1 MHIYIYTY
9 VYIYIYIFTACLCV
23 YIIIYIYIY
32 VYIWVCNYKII
43 YIYVC
48 VSICIYICIYIYVYI
63 YIDVYIYIHKYGG
76 VPTCTNHMLLFYKL
90 YTHDI
95 QSCMTIAIVKTVGFA
110 LGKSFNAAM
119 LPTISVDSLGGSAPS
134 LKGSG
139 AKGPK
144 GPKGRSQSPGN
155 RRGAVNGKGKGAFTA
170 GICWVDLTNMTFW

>member
-1 MHIYIYTY
+1 M
-9 VYIYIYIFTACLCV
+9 
-23 YIIIYIYIY
+23 
-32 VYIWVCNYKII
+32 
-43 YIYVC
+43 C
-48 VSICIYICIYIYVYI
+48 VSICIYIYV
-63 YIDVYIYIHKYGG
+63 YIHKYGG
-76 VPTCTNHMLLFYKL
+76 VPTCTNHMFLFYKL

-144 GPKGRSQSPGN
+144 GRSQSPGN

-170 GICWVDLTNMTFW
+170 EICRVDLTNMTF

>member
-1 MHIYIYTY
+1 MCVYPY
-9 VYIYIYIFTACLCV
+9 VYIYV
-23 YIIIYIYIY
+23 
-32 VYIWVCNYKII
+32 
-43 YIYVC
+43 
-48 VSICIYICIYIYVYI
+48 
-63 YIDVYIYIHKYGG
+63 YIHKYGG
-76 VPTCTNHMLLFYKL
+76 VPTCTNHMFLFYKL

-144 GPKGRSQSPGN
+144 GRSQSPGN

-170 GICWVDLTNMTFW
+170 EICWVDLTNMTF